1 MHGQARRC
9 ARHACARHLTTPLV
23 RGQVKRS
30 TKSGK
35 RSSHKVTV
43 RDPAVRPRS
52 RTRVFGHSAL
62 LMRCLG
68 VFVQIL
74 VYDFGLLSN
83 IGVLLVGAAFG
94 GIASS
99 VAQLPASLG

>member
-1 MHGQARRC
+1 
-9 ARHACARHLTTPLV
+9 
-23 RGQVKRS
+23 
-30 TKSGK
+30 
-35 RSSHKVTV
+35 
-43 RDPAVRPRS
+43 
-52 RTRVFGHSAL
+52 
-62 LMRCLG
+62 MRCLG